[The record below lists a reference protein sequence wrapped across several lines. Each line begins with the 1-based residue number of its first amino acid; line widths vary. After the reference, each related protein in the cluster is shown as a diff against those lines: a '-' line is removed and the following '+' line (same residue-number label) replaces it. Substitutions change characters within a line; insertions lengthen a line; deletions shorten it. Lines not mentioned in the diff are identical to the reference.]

1 MAGYTFHK
9 PCSIPKFPIYSSKL
23 TVMEIDKGDGN
34 AGHRKV
40 SYTVLCH
47 RLFSRQRCLTQ
58 DFKTELWPG
67 HILIISFHSAEK
79 NQIFCLIQ
87 ATRRRP
93 GKFSFRYCFFTEDIL
108 ASRSRKTTSVN
119 NKMNDSC
126 FTFMVLVLCMLAHCH
141 DLLGCPDGT
150 EFEGKSLI
158 NMFFP

>member
-1 MAGYTFHK
+1 MQGIAKSATPF
-9 PCSIPKFPIYSSKL
+9 CVTDSSPDSAVSHRILKL
-23 TVMEIDKGDGN
+23 NCDQDTYLLSLFTL
-34 AGHRKV
+34 RK
-40 SYTVLCH
+40 
-47 RLFSRQRCLTQ
+47 
-58 DFKTELWPG
+58 
-67 HILIISFHSAEK
+67 K

-126 FTFMVLVLCMLAHCH
+126 FSFMLLVLCMLAHCH

-150 EFEGKSLI
+150 EFKGKSLI